1 MLGDGNI
8 DVIRNEEGDLFINM
22 WQLTQHLVRSAN
34 TMDQMAGESAY
45 LISDTFRILA
55 VTLCDLALYEMGM
68 DALEQI
74 EDVNTL
80 MNLWH
85 DNRE

>member
-8 DVIRNEEGDLFINM
+8 NVIRDEDGDLFINM
-22 WQLTQHLVRSAN
+22 WQLTQHLVNSAN
-34 TMDQMAGESAY
+34 MMDQMAGEAGY
-45 LISDTFRILA
+45 LISDTFRVLA

-68 DALEQI
+68 DALETI
-74 EDVNTL
+74 DDVNAL